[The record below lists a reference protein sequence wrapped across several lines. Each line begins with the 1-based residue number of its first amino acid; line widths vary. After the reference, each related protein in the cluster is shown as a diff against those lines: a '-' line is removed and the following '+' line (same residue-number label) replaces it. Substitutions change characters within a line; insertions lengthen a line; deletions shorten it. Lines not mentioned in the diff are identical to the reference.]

1 MRHYFATRVLPGLL
15 GLVLLTAAA
24 GPQPEQPAADSL
36 RHQLRTSRADT
47 NRVHQLLALGHL
59 YILKPG
65 QFTGDL
71 DSALRLSGQA
81 YALSRTLGYRRGL
94 GRSYLVAAQAYR
106 EQGDPQR
113 GRQLVNQALELL
125 GPYGSREDQA
135 DAYMEQ
141 AAYYSVSREDLREK
155 IRLYDKS
162 IGLLERT
169 RSTLKLA
176 DALRYRGDLH
186 QLQSNNAQALKDL
199 HRALYLYE
207 SIGHPRLQEVYDLL
221 GFVSSKMGDYEDGI
235 AYGLKAMQKA
245 EAQGDSGKLAKLY
258 SRLGI
263 TYKELDQPDKAL
275 YYFGKSLRVAQ
286 TQRRRTTIIHLGTT
300 INAII
305 DAYDRVDPSLRVE
318 EALDYLQALVKAR
331 PYDRNDIDCRMSV
344 ASCLLN
350 FYGRVRHQ
358 YARAQPYCDELEQMR
373 RSDLGEDYGLYIN
386 GVLIPFYVNSRQYG
400 KARDLLAENEQLCHR
415 ARYMKE
421 LSLNHWW
428 WFKLDSAQASFPAAI
443 RHYQRY
449 TTLTDSLL
457 TEKKNQKI
465 AQLEVQHQTQQKE
478 HSIQQLTQQ
487 SKLQGIELQKA
498 ATTRNFIV
506 SGAVMLVLLLGL
518 SYNRYRLKRR
528 GNQLLEAKQQ
538 KLQAQHEE
546 LQAQQEVL
554 QAQQREIHQ
563 QNEYLSQLL
572 TEKDSLLSIKDTLLG
587 EKDQLLTEKEWLLKE
602 IHHRVKNNLQI
613 IMSLLNSQAAS
624 LQDQAALSA
633 IQESQHRV
641 QTMALIHQ
649 KLYQSEGVA
658 RIPMRSYIEDVVT
671 YLSDS
676 YSLSQP
682 IGFRLDVE
690 PIELDVTQAVPL
702 GLIINEAITNAFK
715 YAFPGG
721 RPGTVSLS
729 LQRLGETACALTIAD
744 DGVGLPEQYDPSRSR
759 SLGMTLMHGFS
770 AQLGGELT
778 ISSRE
783 GLCISLVFEEESL
796 GTPGAR
802 ADPRRVPLP
811 A

>member
-1 MRHYFATRVLPGLL
+1 MQHFFATGLLPGLL
-15 GLVLLTAAA
+15 GLILLAASA
-24 GPQPEQPAADSL
+24 GPQPAPPAADSL
-36 RHQLRTSRADT
+36 RHWLRTGRADT
-47 NRVHQLLALGHL
+47 NRVHQLLALGRL
-59 YILKPG
+59 YLVKPG
-65 QFTGDL
+65 QLAADL
-71 DSALRLSGQA
+71 DTALRLSGQA
-81 YALSRTLGYRRGL
+81 QDLSRTLGYGRGL
-94 GRSYLVAAQAYR
+94 GLSFLTAAGARR

-113 GRQLVNQALELL
+113 GRQLVGQALALL
-125 GPYGSREDQA
+125 GRYGTREDRA

-155 IRLYDKS
+155 TRLYDKS
-162 IGLLERT
+162 IGLLERAGNP
-169 RSTLKLA
+169 LKLA
-176 DALRYRGDLH
+176 DAFRYRGDLH
-186 QLQSNNAQALKDL
+186 QLQSNNAQALGDL
-199 HRALYLYE
+199 RRALGLYE
-207 SIGHPRLQEVYDLL
+207 SIGYPRLQEVYDLL
-221 GFVSSKMGDYEDGI
+221 GFVSSKMGDYENGI
-235 AYGLKAMQKA
+235 AYGLKATQKA

-258 SRLGI
+258 NRLGT
-263 TYKELDQPDKAL
+263 TYQELDQPDKAV

-286 TQRRRTTIIHLGTT
+286 TQRRRTTIIHLGTS
-300 INAII
+300 ISAII
-305 DAYDRVDPSLRVE
+305 ESFDRVDPTLRIE
-318 EALDYLQALVKAR
+318 EAVAYLQALVRAR
-331 PYDRNDIDCRMSV
+331 PEDRNDIDCRLAV

-358 YARAQPYCDELEQMR
+358 YARAQPYCAALEEMR
-373 RSDLGEDYGLYIN
+373 QSGLGEDYGLYIN

-400 KARDLLAENEQLCHR
+400 KARALLVENEQLCHR

-421 LSLNHWW
+421 SSLNHLW
-428 WFKLDSAQASFPAAI
+428 WFKLDSAQANFPAAI

-457 TEKKNQKI
+457 TGKKNQKI
-465 AQLEVQHQTQQKE
+465 AQLEVLYQTQQKE

-487 SKLQGIELQKA
+487 SRLQGIELQKA

-506 SGAVMLVLLLGL
+506 AGAVMLALLLGL
-518 SYNRYRLKRR
+518 GYNRYRLKRR
-528 GNQLLEAKQQ
+528 SNRLLEAKQQ
-538 KLQAQHEE
+538 K

-554 QAQQREIHQ
+554 QAQQRAIHQ
-563 QNEYLSQLL
+563 QNEYLSELL
-572 TEKDSLLSIKDTLLG
+572 SEKDSLLALKDTLLG

-658 RIPMRSYIEDVVT
+658 RIPMRSYLEDVVT

-676 YSLSQP
+676 YSLAQP

-690 PIELDVTQAVPL
+690 PLELDVTLAVPL

-715 YAFPGG
+715 YAFPAG

-729 LQRLGETACALTIAD
+729 LQRLAETTCALTIAD
-744 DGVGLPEQYDPSRSR
+744 DGVGLPEGYDPSRSR

-770 AQLGGELT
+770 AQLGGDLT
-778 ISSRE
+778 ISSRA
-783 GLCISLVFEEESL
+783 GMCIRLVFEEESP
-796 GTPGAR
+796 GTAGAR
-802 ADPRRVPLP
+802 AAPRRVPQP